1 MGWRHSQTT
10 DNIDHHIIKTKRKND
25 MSKDREIKFVGQPI
39 FGQILKLIDKP
50 TFISLVRE
58 KQSDYY
64 YKSYKSWDQLGT
76 MLFGI

>member
-1 MGWRHSQTT
+1 
-10 DNIDHHIIKTKRKND
+10 

-39 FGQILKLIDKP
+39 FGQILKLIDKA